1 MHDLSAS
8 HDFQN
13 LTPLSL
19 SEVGVPATSELFL
32 KRQDALERARKLSRL
47 HNYLSEVA
55 PGHPPSPLLTCRLEI
70 FDFHVFSSSYILAAA
85 NASLG

>member
-19 SEVGVPATSELFL
+19 SEVGVPATSELFPATSEL
-32 KRQDALERARKLSRL
+32 KTPKQKNLTN
-47 HNYLSEVA
+47 HI
-55 PGHPPSPLLTCRLEI
+55 PGHVHDPL
-70 FDFHVFSSSYILAAA
+70 
-85 NASLG
+85 

>member
-19 SEVGVPATSELFL
+19 SEVGVPATSELFSATSELGPGDL
-32 KRQDALERARKLSRL
+32 KSNNRSINHHSRATKPGNEPQQRFYFSYFSFAMFLHRDMLRQGGEM
-47 HNYLSEVA
+47 
-55 PGHPPSPLLTCRLEI
+55 
-70 FDFHVFSSSYILAAA
+70 
-85 NASLG
+85 